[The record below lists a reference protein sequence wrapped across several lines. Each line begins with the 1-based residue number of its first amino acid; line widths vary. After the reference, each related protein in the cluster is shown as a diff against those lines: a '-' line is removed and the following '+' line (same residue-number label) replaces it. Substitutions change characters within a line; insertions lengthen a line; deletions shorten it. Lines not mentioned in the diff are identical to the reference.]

1 MTRPCK
7 CRQIE
12 GTPGA
17 IYFKPRAVPLCKL
30 EEVEL
35 SLEEFEALRLADFE
49 VLYQEDAAGR
59 MGISRQTFA
68 NIVRCARRKVADVL
82 VHGKALKIMG
92 TSPKTRNNNHTK
104 ERNRA

>member
-1 MTRPCK
+1 MPRPCK
-7 CRQIE
+7 CRRIE
-12 GTPGA
+12 GAPGA
-17 IYFKPRAVPLCKL
+17 TYFKPRAVPLCEL

-35 SLEEFEALRLADFE
+35 SIEEFEALRLADFE
-49 VLYQEDAAGR
+49 GLYQEDAAGR

-82 VHGKALKIMG
+82 LHGKALKITG
-92 TSPKTRNNNHTK
+92 TSPETRKNNHPK

>member
-7 CRQIE
+7 CRHIE
-12 GTPGA
+12 GTPRA
-17 IYFKPRAVPLCKL
+17 TYFKPRAVPLCEL
-30 EEVEL
+30 EEVEF

-49 VLYQEDAAGR
+49 GLYQEDAAGR

-82 VHGKALKIMG
+82 VHGKALKI
-92 TSPKTRNNNHTK
+92 TAISHTTQNKNHSQ
-104 ERNRA
+104 ERNKV

>member
-1 MTRPCK
+1 MPRPCK
-7 CRQIE
+7 CRQID

-17 IYFKPRAVPLCKL
+17 VYFKPRAVPLCDL

-35 SLEEFEALRLADFE
+35 SLDEFEALRLADLE
-49 VLYQEDAAGR
+49 GLYQEEAAGR

-68 NIVRCARRKVADVL
+68 NIVHEARRKVADVL

-92 TSPKTRNNNHTK
+92 TSSKAGNNNQTQ
-104 ERNRA
+104 ERNRV

>member
-7 CRQIE
+7 CRQVE

-17 IYFKPRAVPLCKL
+17 TYFKPRAVPLCEI

-35 SLEEFEALRLADFE
+35 SLDEFEALRLADFE
-49 VLYQEDAAGR
+49 GLYQEDAAGR

-68 NIVRCARRKVADVL
+68 NIVRSARRKVADAL

-92 TSPKTRNNNHTK
+92 ATPEKNK
-104 ERNRA
+104 